1 MKNPHKFWI
10 IFSIIILYTVGKL
23 TGVLLEKYFFEKKL
37 KKGIPY
43 APTLEKMAQDLSLT
57 ELQTTKIRDIFQK
70 NDIQFKA
77 FARQIRKKLAKIRT
91 QLKEEIKA
99 VLDEE
104 QGKKFDLLIEEHVA
118 KIKKIHEK
126 RRKDHET
133 MRKEKGENK

>member
-1 MKNPHKFWI
+1 MKNMHKFWI
-10 IFSIIILYTVGKL
+10 VFSIIILFTVGTF

-37 KKGIPY
+37 KKGIHY
-43 APTLEKMAQDLSLT
+43 APTLEKMARDLSLT
-57 ELQTTKIRDIFQK
+57 ELQITKIRDIFQK

-77 FARQIRKKLAKIRT
+77 FARQIRKNLAKIRT

-118 KIKKIHEK
+118 KIKKYT
-126 RRKDHET
+126 RN
-133 MRKEKGENK
+133 KERIMKQ